1 MICPTISVAIS
12 IIGPS
17 CQGQSSH
24 ASISLATL
32 SARRRAPSCLSFTAL
47 GHSSPRPHTFF
58 QSPSQISVTITP
70 WPIFTCFDF
79 ARNTLRPP
87 PRAIVPLLH
96 GSRPIFTSPAHI
108 FSVAISNIGRHHAM
122 ANLHMLRICCHHSL
136 PSSSLSGRCIA
147 DDVIWHFRRLLFKQY
162 YITG

>member
-32 SARRRAPSCLSFTAL
+32 SARRRA
-47 GHSSPRPHTFF
+47 
-58 QSPSQISVTITP
+58 
-70 WPIFTCFDF
+70 
-79 ARNTLRPP
+79 
-87 PRAIVPLLH
+87 IVPLLH

-122 ANLHMLRICCHHSL
+122 VNLHMLRICCHHSL
-136 PSSSLSGRCIA
+136 PSSSLSGRPTGFALYTNAPTANLSMLRSPSSTSTTINTHA
-147 DDVIWHFRRLLFKQY
+147 ISFQHQHALHQISFVHNNNQSIIRAEVILHMPRRSP
-162 YITG
+162 G